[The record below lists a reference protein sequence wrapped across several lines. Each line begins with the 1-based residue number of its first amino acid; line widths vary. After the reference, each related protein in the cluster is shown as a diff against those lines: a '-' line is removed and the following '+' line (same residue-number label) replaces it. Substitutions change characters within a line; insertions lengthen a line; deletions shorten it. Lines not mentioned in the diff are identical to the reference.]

1 MTVMA
6 LSSVPLGRTPRL
18 PESPQSPFLLQVQ
31 GSVRAQSFVSGTHKH
46 FRAFFHIV
54 IITLDKKGL
63 PLSHFMGKEMKI
75 QTEVKKQK
83 QNKHP
88 IFLTSKCPNG

>member
-6 LSSVPLGRTPRL
+6 LSSVPLGRTPGL

-31 GSVRAQSFVSGTHKH
+31 GSVRAHSLLYQALRKH
-46 FRAFFHIV
+46 FRAFFHVV

-63 PLSHFMGKEMKI
+63 PLSHFMERN
-75 QTEVKKQK
+75 EDSDRCEKKNPK
-83 QNKHP
+83 KHP
-88 IFLTSKCPNG
+88 IFVTSKCLNG